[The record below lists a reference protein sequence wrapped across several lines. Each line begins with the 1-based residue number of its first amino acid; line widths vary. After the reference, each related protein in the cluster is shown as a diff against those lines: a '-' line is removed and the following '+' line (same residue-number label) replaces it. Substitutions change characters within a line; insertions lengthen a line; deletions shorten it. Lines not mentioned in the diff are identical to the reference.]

1 MSRPAEGYEQ
11 KAPSEIIISNVLH
24 DTFSL
29 CATLQG
35 VEVNFLFH
43 TGAAVSLLHSMCGI
57 DYQIYLWSLG
67 QTAFRWVDGS
77 TFLVLGSAGV
87 YSANIS
93 IPSHVIVMENLTT
106 EGILKLASISFNE
119 ISV

>member
-57 DYQIYLWSLG
+57 DYQIYHWRLG
-67 QTAFRWVDGS
+67 QTASRWVDGS

-87 YSANIS
+87 YSAQHCEYFYTFARHRHGESYNRRY
-93 IPSHVIVMENLTT
+93 P
-106 EGILKLASISFNE
+106 
-119 ISV
+119 